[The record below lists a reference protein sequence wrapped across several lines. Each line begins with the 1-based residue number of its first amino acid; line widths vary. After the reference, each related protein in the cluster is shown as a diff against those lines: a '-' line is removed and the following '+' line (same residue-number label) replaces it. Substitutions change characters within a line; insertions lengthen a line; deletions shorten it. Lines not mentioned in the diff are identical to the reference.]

1 MEKKITDET
10 ILSIIED
17 YTDTDTP
24 VKEIAAKYN
33 IAASSVYYVLKR
45 MDVPLRDSKKAVP
58 KKKKN
63 KTKEETKKIEVV
75 ESTPSKPKSK
85 FSNIGMGR
93 SLVCGLVSERHEM
106 PANITLYIYE
116 RYLNSNLMFNFDE
129 QYRIAREFI
138 IEHIFENS
146 MPVKDLIVYCTG
158 IQSALAAVIK
168 AAYDLGVN
176 LILAHYDAYNKKYR
190 YQLIWGDFT
199 KESPINNKVIRFI
212 NVSESYQYYNCTYI
226 DLDDTLFVVTFSNSD
241 VGNKKVYVCASM
253 ADTYDLY
260 LSILKKIG
268 GRLSKFALYADEYTI
283 EEDGKLSKNTLIKS
297 NNYN

>member
-1 MEKKITDET
+1 MGKKITDEI

-17 YTDTDTP
+17 YTGTNIP

-33 IAASSVYYVLKR
+33 IAVSSVYYALKQ
-45 MDVPLRDSKKAVP
+45 MDIPLRDSKKVVP

-63 KTKEETKKIEVV
+63 KAKEETKKV
-75 ESTPSKPKSK
+75 ELENQTPPQKSK
-85 FSNIGMGR
+85 FNNIGMGHA
-93 SLVCGLVSERHEM
+93 LICGLVSERHEM
-106 PANITLYIYE
+106 PASITLYIYE
-116 RYLNSNLMFNFDE
+116 HYLNSNLMFNFDE
-129 QYRIAREFI
+129 QYRIAHKFI
-138 IEHIFENS
+138 TEHIFENN

-176 LILAHYDAYNKKYR
+176 LILAHYDSYNKKYR
-190 YQLIWGDFT
+190 YQLMWGDFT
-199 KESPINNKVIRFI
+199 KESPITNKVIRFI
-212 NVSESYQYYNCTYI
+212 NTSESYQYYNCTCI

-241 VGNKKVYVCASM
+241 IGNKKVYVCASM